1 MKNILTML
9 NMSGVCALAHRTTH
23 SFLRLQIT
31 TEEGVCKSLYFS
43 ASTQSQA
50 LSRPI
55 NTPEVKLSLGL
66 TFFKEENF
74 FWSVVSFE
82 K

>member
-1 MKNILTML
+1 MKNILTIW
-9 NMSGVCALAHRTTH
+9 NMSGVCAPTQQTTA
-23 SFLRLQIT
+23 LRLQIT

-50 LSRPI
+50 LLRPI
-55 NTPEVKLSLGL
+55 NTSKVKLSLGL

-74 FWSVVSFE
+74 F
-82 K
+82 